1 MTKKKLSPQ
10 PTANAPVSAEVR
22 ERRAFTKEFKLNA
35 VARLLEGT
43 TKPIELALELG
54 VRRNMLYKWADALKN
69 QGESGVFSGPGRL
82 PADRESELTRLRREL
97 AQANEELA
105 ILKKFDAYLT
115 RRQQ

>member
-1 MTKKKLSPQ
+1 MTKKKPSLQ
-10 PTANAPVSAEVR
+10 LAANPTDPAEAR
-22 ERRAFTKEFKLNA
+22 KRQSFTKEFKLKA
-35 VARLLEGT
+35 VARLHEGT
-43 TKPIELALELG
+43 TKPVELALELG
-54 VRRNMLYKWADALKN
+54 VRRNMLYKWADALKT

-82 PADRESELTRLRREL
+82 PADMESEVTRLRREL